1 MWIQW
6 YLQARMST
14 NGHHNYCFLSS
25 SWIMMYPKSTGFQFD
40 AKGIHKFENQRS
52 GDCEHGLIQ
61 HQNARMWHPKVEA
74 F

>member
-1 MWIQW
+1 
-6 YLQARMST
+6 
-14 NGHHNYCFLSS
+14 
-25 SWIMMYPKSTGFQFD
+25 MMYPKSTGFQFD